1 MQDLDN
7 ILPAQVKGKLS
18 LDRVTFLLFSPR
30 LSAWCKEKSDIR
42 DSEKRIKRMSEMV
55 QSILSPVLD
64 EDFPQGYPSELFL
77 HHFRTKDGIDLQ
89 FGAVMPK
96 RKKVTDLDLISKF
109 GSVEEQEKGYMFSY
123 SPNEYAFRVEYNPNN
138 STLDSVIPIL
148 EVFKHYQSDAASLV
162 RVARLDI
169 AIDYDTDIY
178 PGLVMCHGMRK
189 GFLAY
194 GQKGIESVYWGSR
207 QSKYMF
213 RLYDKRQEQ
222 LDKENVDLGFSR
234 WRLELE
240 SKDSFF
246 LTGEKPNFEK
256 VFDRV
261 SFSDGAISSGDW
273 QIDLIRRLAVQDGLD
288 SVLRDMPRATSHRYR
303 KFFRDSSYRHLEKPS
318 AVFNREFE
326 SCFNRL
332 RSSILSAMGY
342 KVE

>member
-1 MQDLDN
+1 MQDLDT

-30 LSAWCKEKSDIR
+30 LSAWSKEKQEIR
-42 DSEKRIKRMSEMV
+42 ECERRIQKMAEMV
-55 QSILSPVLD
+55 SNLLEPVLD
-64 EDFPQGYPSELFL
+64 ADFPQGYPSELFL
-77 HHFRTKDGIDLQ
+77 HHFRTTDGIDIQ

-96 RKKVTDLDLISKF
+96 RKKVTDSDIILKY
-109 GSVEEQEKGYMFSY
+109 GSAEDKEKGYMFDY
-123 SPNEYAFRVEYNPNN
+123 SPNTYAFRVEFNPNN
-138 STLDSVIPIL
+138 SSLDSVKPIL
-148 EVFKHYQSDAASLV
+148 EVFKHYQSDASSLV
-162 RVARLDI
+162 RLARLDI

-261 SFSDGAISSGDW
+261 SFSDGATSSGDW
-273 QIDLIRRLAVQDGLD
+273 QIDLVRRLAVQDGLD
-288 SVLRDMPRATSHRYR
+288 SVLREMPKNTAYRYR

-326 SCFNRL
+326 LCFNRL